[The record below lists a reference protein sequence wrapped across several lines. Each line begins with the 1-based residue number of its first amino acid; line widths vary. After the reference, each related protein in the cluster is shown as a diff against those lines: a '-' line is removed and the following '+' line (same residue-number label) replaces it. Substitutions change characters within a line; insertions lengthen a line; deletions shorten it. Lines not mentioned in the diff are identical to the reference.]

1 MAEDYR
7 VEQLRLALEG
17 PSKDVKL
24 DAVLRLPDD
33 VTGAVPHLEKALEGS
48 ELDLRVALL
57 DALFRI
63 AGDRSIEKELIAIME
78 SPATRDDAGE
88 ELYMMARIAL
98 NRIQGDAADALSGE
112 GESFELH
119 ALAVPGVER
128 DLAVVIHG
136 TWASEGSWWRPNGD
150 FHSYL
155 KDQLGLEHLYDG
167 EEPFIWSGRNRNRA
181 RHDAAESLL
190 QWVEGHNPRHLEIY
204 AHSHGA
210 NISMLATHSGLEIRR
225 LVMMSPPVR
234 SDYFPLWDQVEEAFN
249 IQARFDPVVAIAHG
263 GRWFDMPKVRELE
276 LANSG
281 HSASHDPAVWEQNQV
296 PKFLGLLDA
305 S

>member
-7 VEQLRLALEG
+7 VEQLRLALESS
-17 PSKDVKL
+17 SKDLKMAAILSLPDNVT
-24 DAVLRLPDD
+24 DAVRY
-33 VTGAVPHLEKALEGS
+33 LEKALEGS
-48 ELDLRVALL
+48 ELDLRVVLL
-57 DALFRI
+57 DALFRMT
-63 AGDRSIEKELIAIME
+63 GDRSIEKELIAIME
-78 SPATRDDAGE
+78 SPATLDDAGE
-88 ELYMMARIAL
+88 ELYMLARIAL
-98 NRIQGDAADALSGE
+98 NRIQGDTSDALSGE
-112 GESFELH
+112 GDAFQLH
-119 ALAVPGVER
+119 ALAVPGEGR
-128 DLAVVIHG
+128 DLAVIIHG
-136 TWASEGSWWRPNGD
+136 TWANEGSWWRPHGD
-150 FHSYL
+150 FHAYL
-155 KDQLGLEHLYDG
+155 KEQLAIEHLYDG
-167 EEPFIWSGRNRNRA
+167 EEPFAWSGRNRHRA

-210 NISMLATHSGLEIRR
+210 NISMLATHAGLHIRR

-249 IQARFDPVVAIAHG
+249 IQARFDPVVAIARG

-281 HSASHDPAVWEQNQV
+281 HSASHDPTVWEQNQV
-296 PKFLGLLDA
+296 PKFLGLLAA